1 MDFDFSPFLARYEQL
16 RAGADKAF
24 AQVSAAHPQQVRCGL
39 GCSDCCHALF
49 DLSLVEAMALNAAFN
64 AKFTGKKR
72 SAILARADEAERQ
85 GEKFKRE
92 AHKALKEGRPASEIL
107 GMAAKARVRC
117 PLLGE
122 NDTCDLYEHRPI
134 TCRLYGIP
142 TDIGGEAHTC
152 GKSGFTPGQPY
163 PTVRVEKL
171 QDALMALSAEM
182 VKVMPTRHRRMADV
196 LIPVSTALM
205 NAYDKEYLGLVA
217 PKADPKAKPKAD
229 PKAKP
234 AADPK
239 AKPAAKPAARAKAA
253 AAPADCSA
261 CGQEQGS
268 DQCSSC
274 ATMNWELGAK
284 PKAPAAG
291 AACKTKAASRKA
303 APKKPAKG

>member
-1 MDFDFSPFLARYEQL
+1 MDFDFSPFLAKYEQI
-16 RAGADKAF
+16 RANADKAF
-24 AQVSAAHPQQVRCGL
+24 VQVSAAHPQQVRCGL

-49 DLSLVEAMALNAAFN
+49 DLSLVEAMALNTAFN
-64 AKFTGKKR
+64 AKFSGTQR

-92 AHKALKEGRPASEIL
+92 AHKALKEGRPTTEIL
-107 GMAAKARVRC
+107 ALIAKARVRC

-182 VKVMPTRHRRMADV
+182 VKTMPTRHRRMADV
-196 LIPVSTALM
+196 LVPVATALM
-205 NAYDKEYLGLVA
+205 NAYDKEYLGLVE
-217 PKADPKAKPKAD
+217 PKADAKAKAAAKPK
-229 PKAKP
+229 P
-234 AADPK
+234 A
-239 AKPAAKPAARAKAA
+239 PAPRPAARTKAA

-284 PKAPAAG
+284 PEAPKAR
-291 AACKTKAASRKA
+291 AACKAKAAPKKA